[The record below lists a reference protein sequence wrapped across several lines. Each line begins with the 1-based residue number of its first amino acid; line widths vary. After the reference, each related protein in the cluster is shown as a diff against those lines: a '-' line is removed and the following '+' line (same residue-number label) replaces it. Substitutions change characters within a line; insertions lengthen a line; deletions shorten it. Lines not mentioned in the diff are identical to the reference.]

1 MDALCRR
8 FRLGFVHAFIDAY
21 RIGGNRLFYSLL
33 LCCRSFG
40 AVRRFVADARNRFF
54 DSRLDSPRAW
64 RRHVSNHAGFCAGRS
79 GYGCAHRLYDPQR
92 RRRYRFGNRDLFIV
106 RPYRLRPHKKRKNPK
121 GKAGKQCKDGRI
133 NIIFVFLPI
142 KYVCLSK
149 ISININMY
157 TRWRLRFYENNQ
169 NK

>member
-54 DSRLDSPRAW
+54 DSRLDSPRAR
-64 RRHVSNHAGFCAGRS
+64 RRHVPNHAGFCAGRS
-79 GYGCAHRLYDPQR
+79 GYGRAYRLYDSQR
-92 RRRYRFGNRDLFIV
+92 SRRYRFGNRDFFIL
-106 RPYRLRPHKKRKNPK
+106 RPHRLRPHKKRKSPK
-121 GKAGKQCKDGRI
+121 GKAQFDLKNSPFSC
-133 NIIFVFLPI
+133 FFSYFML
-142 KYVCLSK
+142 
-149 ISININMY
+149 
-157 TRWRLRFYENNQ
+157 
-169 NK
+169 